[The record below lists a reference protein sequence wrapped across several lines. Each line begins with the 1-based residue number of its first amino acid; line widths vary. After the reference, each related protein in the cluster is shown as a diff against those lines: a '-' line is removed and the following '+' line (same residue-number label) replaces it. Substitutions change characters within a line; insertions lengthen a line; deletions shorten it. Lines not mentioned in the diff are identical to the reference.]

1 MKNFAEAYNNRD
13 SLTHK
18 ELKDLQEVLK
28 QLDRVIGLNP
38 NYAEAYYIR
47 GILKFCNLKDRS
59 GAINDVKQAARLSQ
73 QQGNTQKYQYAI
85 DIVKQLQQTKEN

>member
-1 MKNFAEAYNNRD
+1 MKNFAEAYNNPD

-18 ELKDLQEVLK
+18 ELKDIQEVLK
-28 QLDRVIGLNP
+28 HLDRVIGLNP

-47 GILKFCNLKDRS
+47 GILKFCKLKDRS

-85 DIVKQLQQTKEN
+85 DVVKQLQQTKGN